1 MIPGF
6 ATFEGT
12 SRYRSR
18 FAQLA
23 DAGHFRQAEHVP
35 GAGELWCPSIGLGTY
50 LGEPDDK
57 ADREYVDA
65 IAEALQSGINLLDT
79 AINYRHQRSERNI
92 GASLQKLTLRSYSN
106 RLVSVRRVTQTNQGG
121 HTPRCGQGAGEDPGG
136 TRPSGRRTQIL
147 PAVESQASQ
156 TGVHT

>member
-92 GASLQKLTLRSYSN
+92 GEALAKTTAAAILRRDEVVVCTKAGYLSLDGNLLPIRGSISSASMSSLASSIPETWP
-106 RLVSVRRVTQTNQGG
+106 VAATAWRR
-121 HTPRCGQGAGEDPGG
+121 A
-136 TRPSGRRTQIL
+136 I
-147 PAVESQASQ
+147 
-156 TGVHT
+156 